1 MGRRSARSVIIMRHQ
16 IISGARKRVLL
27 RLLKRT
33 EEDVGGRVLYFYE
46 VEMLFGGN
54 PLVVSLGLPD
64 WTI

>member
-33 EEDVGGRVLYFYE
+33 EEDVGGRVLYFYKLE
-46 VEMLFGGN
+46 RPAGGS
-54 PLVVSLGLPD
+54 PLVVTLGLPD